1 MDMYNDDFYFDNF
14 YIDNFY
20 TVQKIPKRYIRDM
33 QNPIEFFNDT
43 QFFDRFRFPKYIVLE
58 ILLPI
63 VLKNINPVID
73 LRGLPISPIMKLLTA
88 LRFYASGCY
97 QVWQI

>member
-1 MDMYNDDFYFDNF
+1 MMTFILIIFILTIFILSKKY
-14 YIDNFY
+14 
-20 TVQKIPKRYIRDM
+20 QKGISIRDM

-43 QFFDRFRFPKYIVLE
+43 QFFDRFRFPKCIVLE

-63 VLKNINPVID
+63 VLKNINPVTD
-73 LRGLPISPIMKLLTA
+73 LRGLPISPIMKLLTV

-97 QVWQI
+97 QVWQM